1 MKLCGVCLSLTSLFY
16 SHSIMLSRSIHTVAK
31 GKILFFL
38 QLSGISLSK
47 KSHSCI
53 IHSSTDGHLGCF
65 YILVIVN
72 NAAMNIEVLMFF
84 WISVL
89 HSFGYIPRTGIA
101 GSKCRSIFNFLSHL
115 PTDLH
120 SGCTNL
126 HSHQSSE
133 GFPFLQILASTF
145 C

>member
-1 MKLCGVCLSLTSLFY
+1 M
-16 SHSIMLSRSIHTVAK
+16 SIDAVTK

-84 WISVL
+84 QSSVL
-89 HSFGYIPRTGIA
+89 GSFGYIPSSGIA
-101 GSKCRSIFNFLSHL
+101 GSKGRTIFNFLRI
-115 PTDLH
+115 
-120 SGCTNL
+120 
-126 HSHQSSE
+126 
-133 GFPFLQILASTF
+133 FILLL
-145 C
+145 